1 MPNKHK
7 MFLFILATLSNF
19 TFFGIEN
26 RRFRS
31 GALDLMDRLIIIP
44 NLDSV
49 YFFTFSHTTPF
60 YSHLHKNIKMEFL
73 TSDVYELKY

>member
-1 MPNKHK
+1 MPNKLK

-44 NLDSV
+44 N
-49 YFFTFSHTTPF
+49 SHTTPF